1 MAQLEDFIRLAASES
16 GLVVVAATRADGT
29 VQASVV
35 NAGVM
40 PHPGDGAPVVALVA
54 RGDALKLR
62 LLRARPGAAVTVR
75 SGWQWATVEGT
86 AELAGL
92 DDPHPAVAPGD
103 LPELL
108 REVFRA
114 AGGTHDDWPTYDQVM
129 AEERRTA
136 VFVRPARVYGLV
148 RS

>member
-1 MAQLEDFIRLAASES
+1 
-16 GLVVVAATRADGT
+16 

-54 RGDALKLR
+54 RGGALKLA
-62 LLRARPGAAVTVR
+62 LLRRRPVAAVTVR

-86 AELAGL
+86 AELAGP
-92 DDPHPAVAPGD
+92 DDPHPDVAPDAIPG
-103 LPELL
+103 LL

-114 AGGTHDDWPTYDQVM
+114 AGGNHDDWDTYDKVM

-136 VFVRPARVYGLV
+136 VLLRPARVYGVV